1 MPIQDFKELNRLRKM
16 AEETKKTMESIRA
29 TGISKK
35 SYVKITLDGEKDMKN
50 IEFSDDALKID
61 KEELAKCVKEAY
73 KAAAKEV
80 DKIMKK
86 QMKNSDIGN
95 FLLGK

>member
-1 MPIQDFKELNRLRKM
+1 MPIQDFKDLARLKKI
-16 AEETKKTMESIRA
+16 AEETKKTMEEIRA

-35 SYVKITLDGEKDMKN
+35 NYVKLTLDGEKDLKN
-50 IEFSDDALKID
+50 IEFSDEAMKLD

-80 DKIMKK
+80 DKIVKK
-86 QMKNSDIGN
+86 QMKTSEIGN
-95 FLLGK
+95 LLLGR

>member
-1 MPIQDFKELNRLRKM
+1 MPIQDFKELSRLKKI
-16 AEETKKTMESIRA
+16 AEETKKTMEEIRA

-35 SYVKITLDGEKDMKN
+35 GYVKLTLDGEKDLKN
-50 IEFSDDALKID
+50 IEFSDEAMRID

-73 KAAAKEV
+73 KAAAKEI
-80 DKIMKK
+80 DKIVKK
-86 QMKNSDIGN
+86 QMKNSEIGN